1 MKKGNVLYLF
11 GKEFNKQLENTD
23 VRERYLKIRIERF
36 KEEFLNADVAF
47 DDIDD
52 ILHALEEYLENC
64 SEHPYLY
71 NTIYNLRESI
81 WWLQL
86 YAEVEIE

>member
-11 GKEFNKQLENTD
+11 GKEFTKQLENTD
-23 VRERYLKIRIERF
+23 IRERYLKIRIERF
-36 KEEFLNADVAF
+36 REEFLNSDVTF
-47 DDIDD
+47 DDLDD
-52 ILHALEEYLENC
+52 MLIAIEEYLEDC

-71 NTIYNLRESI
+71 NAIYGLRESI